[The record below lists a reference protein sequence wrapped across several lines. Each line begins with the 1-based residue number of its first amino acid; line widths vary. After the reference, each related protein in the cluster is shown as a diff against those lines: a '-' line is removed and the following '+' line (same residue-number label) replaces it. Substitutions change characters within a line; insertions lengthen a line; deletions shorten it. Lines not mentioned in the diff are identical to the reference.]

1 LGKLLLLCRFSCDSM
16 LHFYCFIP
24 IDDLRRFIGTK
35 NSQEGTTQ
43 VLELFQYQ
51 RLNKRIVYVLF
62 EGLLEA
68 IFAQHNISSVLKK
81 LH

>member
-1 LGKLLLLCRFSCDSM
+1 MNDFC
-16 LHFYCFIP
+16 

-35 NSQEGTTQ
+35 NTQEGTTQ
-43 VLELFQYQ
+43 VLELFQYPK
-51 RLNKRIVYVLF
+51 LNKRIVYVLF

-68 IFAQHNISSVLKK
+68 IFAQNKVPEALKN